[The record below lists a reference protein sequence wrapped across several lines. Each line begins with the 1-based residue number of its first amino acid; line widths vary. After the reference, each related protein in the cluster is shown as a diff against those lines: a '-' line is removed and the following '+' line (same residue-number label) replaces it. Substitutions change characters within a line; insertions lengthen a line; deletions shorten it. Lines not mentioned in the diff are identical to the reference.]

1 MTKRFVVHLYDLM
14 LSGHQKDIYKNIEWF
29 GNVLTLLSSKGKKQN
44 ANLMIYYDL
53 GFIQWYV
60 VREEKSPNC

>member
-53 GFIQWYV
+53 GFIQ
-60 VREEKSPNC
+60 